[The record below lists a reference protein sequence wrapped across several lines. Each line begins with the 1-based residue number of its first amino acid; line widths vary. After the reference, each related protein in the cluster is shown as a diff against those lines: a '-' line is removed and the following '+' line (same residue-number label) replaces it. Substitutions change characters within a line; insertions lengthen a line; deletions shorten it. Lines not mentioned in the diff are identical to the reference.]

1 MSTWELCCYVYS
13 CKIYFDFIYVT
24 IKNEKETLMFML
36 KKICQDMIQTL
47 ALVFLEIAQNSLFRK
62 LKSFRVVHLHTEG
75 AQFREVTYLSLCDI
89 AQEKTWNSDI
99 YEHYLEKNLS
109 ISDTRLLS
117 SCHPITV
124 TMDLRQTSAQ
134 NILVLHFNSN
144 CDKKVLRG
152 WCLCWSR
159 AFVTVAYIHQSKL
172 CWVKLNSRFQT
183 TCHSISV
190 ARYNLRDCQAST

>member
-1 MSTWELCCYVYS
+1 MRYSTREDVKLRHLC
-13 CKIYFDFIYVT
+13 
-24 IKNEKETLMFML
+24 
-36 KKICQDMIQTL
+36 
-47 ALVFLEIAQNSLFRK
+47 R
-62 LKSFRVVHLHTEG
+62 
-75 AQFREVTYLSLCDI
+75 
-89 AQEKTWNSDI
+89 

-190 ARYNLRDCQAST
+190 ARYNLRDCQACFFQAEDGIRARFTWLEFRTCALPISVLTNLPRRSICFS